1 MQNATIPGTTTPNSY
16 SPSVPISLYRE
27 VAAELQTAK
36 AMLESLKTHNQ
47 QLVQQNQQ
55 LRREVETVVY
65 AAGQLQQA
73 INSAQAVTQIPIP
86 QMPLVKANFSAQ
98 APYPTSTPLHLSG
111 ETPEIS
117 NIPSPL
123 ELPFP
128 FPEVEPT
135 NSHNSER
142 LYTEEP
148 ERPYRLRSQSKKTP
162 ELSGIWLTVAIFLIV
177 VAAFSAGYWV
187 VRPVL
192 MKK

>member
-1 MQNATIPGTTTPNSY
+1 MQNATIPGSATPNTY

-27 VAAELQTAK
+27 VAAELQTAQ

-65 AAGQLQQA
+65 AAVQLQQA

-98 APYPTSTPLHLSG
+98 TPYPTSTPLHLSN
-111 ETPEIS
+111 ETAEIS

-142 LYTEEP
+142 LYTEQP
-148 ERPYRLRSQSKKTP
+148 ERPYRLRSQAKKTP

-177 VAAFSAGYWV
+177 VTAFSAGYWV
-187 VRPVL
+187 VRPLL